1 MGGGLNTFYNR
12 VNCLVN
18 MEARQDNHDK
28 RMFDQQSLSFLE
40 SSLVSPFSK
49 TGQTI
54 HVWNFGW
61 PFNRGKDNRTTLI
74 GTTKRW
80 PRLLKRWLV
89 NRGFTLQY
97 LTDNYFEASITG
109 RWIEVLLYDLCIL
122 KGLMFILGLPLSVL
136 FTRPSL
142 SRCII
147 FQAD

>member
-54 HVWNFGW
+54 HV
-61 PFNRGKDNRTTLI
+61 
-74 GTTKRW
+74 
-80 PRLLKRWLV
+80 
-89 NRGFTLQY
+89 
-97 LTDNYFEASITG
+97 
-109 RWIEVLLYDLCIL
+109 
-122 KGLMFILGLPLSVL
+122 
-136 FTRPSL
+136 
-142 SRCII
+142 
-147 FQAD
+147 